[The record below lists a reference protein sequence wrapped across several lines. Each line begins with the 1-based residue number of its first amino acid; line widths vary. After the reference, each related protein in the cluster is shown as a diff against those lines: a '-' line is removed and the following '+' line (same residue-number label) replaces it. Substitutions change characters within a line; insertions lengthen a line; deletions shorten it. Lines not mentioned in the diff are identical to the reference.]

1 MSDPESVPDAS
12 DLAAR
17 LVSQSGDAIVIADV
31 EGRIILWNS
40 GAETTFGYSTSE
52 ALGQSL
58 DIIIPERLR
67 DRHWEGYR
75 QTMASGVTR
84 YADDM
89 LAVPG
94 QRKDGSRL
102 SLEFKVTLLSGDD
115 GRPEAIAA
123 ILRDVTARWETER
136 NLRRE
141 LNELRAAGPPAP

>member
-1 MSDPESVPDAS
+1 MHDDPRTGAPS

-17 LVSQSGDAIVIADV
+17 LVAQSGDAIVICDV
-31 EGRIILWNS
+31 EGTIVLWNS
-40 GAETTFGYSTSE
+40 GAEAMFGYPAAE
-52 ALGQSL
+52 AVGQSL

-75 QTMASGVTR
+75 QTMATGVTR

-102 SLEFKVTLLSGDD
+102 SLEFKVTLLSGAD
-115 GRPEAIAA
+115 GRPEAIGAV
-123 ILRDVTARWETER
+123 LRDVTARWEADR
-136 NLRRE
+136 DLRRE
-141 LNELRAAGPPAP
+141 LNELRRGSSG

>member
-1 MSDPESVPDAS
+1 MSHPESVAGGS

-17 LVSQSGDAIVIADV
+17 LVSQSGDAIVICDV

-40 GAETTFGYSTSE
+40 GAETVFGYSTSE

-58 DIIIPERLR
+58 DIIIPERFR

-75 QTMASGVTR
+75 HTMASGVTR
-84 YADDM
+84 YADDV

-123 ILRDVTARWETER
+123 ILRDVTVRWEAER

-141 LNELRAAGPPAP
+141 LNELRAAGSSAP